1 MILFNINRPTLH
13 FTYLLIIFTL
23 SSVDSRQF
31 KTQISF
37 SSKLKSAEYGRLAKY
52 CYIDDYPAWLHRQ
65 NEFMIWIDLAK
76 ILRLPIHEDQQFQQE
91 LNQYRLQYQCLR
103 IVERL
108 PVSVG
113 PG

>member
-1 MILFNINRPTLH
+1 MILFNISRPS
-13 FTYLLIIFTL
+13 LLFSYVFIICIL
-23 SSVDSRQF
+23 SSVDSSQF
-31 KTQISF
+31 PTQTSF
-37 SSKLKSAEYGRLAKY
+37 SLKLKSLEYKRLAKY

>member
-1 MILFNINRPTLH
+1 
-13 FTYLLIIFTL
+13 
-23 SSVDSRQF
+23 
-31 KTQISF
+31 
-37 SSKLKSAEYGRLAKY
+37 
-52 CYIDDYPAWLHRQ
+52 
-65 NEFMIWIDLAK
+65 MIWIDLAK
-76 ILRLPIHEDQQFQQE
+76 MLRLPIHEDRQFQQE